1 MSISQSIHKWYI
13 EQTNTMHKIQ
23 AYRKYMELI
32 RNVRWGLIE
41 EICNLF
47 MDYRSDLM
55 VIYLKL
61 NKGYV
66 NSVISENYPVDQS

>member
-1 MSISQSIHKWYI
+1 M
-13 EQTNTMHKIQ
+13 
-23 AYRKYMELI
+23 
-32 RNVRWGLIE
+32 E